1 MNDKITPLDHQ
12 SLSVELADMQWE
24 ISPERDL
31 WPDIE
36 QRLSHLSPI
45 KKNPAQR
52 GWMPYAVAACLIL
65 TVAST
70 FLASMAMINSQRMV
84 QAQEAM
90 ALYHQAQ
97 LDLIEQQHQLV
108 RVQVVKLLAL
118 ENNNLNPNLVAEM
131 KKVMV
136 DVDLASAQIK
146 NAIKLQPNNPEYP
159 SMLVST
165 YQHELK
171 LLNRIRSGKVGSD
184 TLDEGL
190 SI

>member
-36 QRLSHLSPI
+36 QRLSHLPPI
-45 KKNPAQR
+45 KKNLSQR